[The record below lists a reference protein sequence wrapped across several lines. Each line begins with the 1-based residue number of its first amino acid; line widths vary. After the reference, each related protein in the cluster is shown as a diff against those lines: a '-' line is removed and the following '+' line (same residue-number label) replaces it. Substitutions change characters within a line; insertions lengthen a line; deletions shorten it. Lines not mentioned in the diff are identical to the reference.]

1 MNDTN
6 KACLSA
12 VAFAA
17 MIVLPLL
24 GLAIGWLAWDIET
37 GAVIAIVLFGVCFL
51 ASGVLLALVKDLTWL
66 TASLP
71 AVFGILY
78 GLLPDLI
85 PGPIDDAVAFS
96 GGSLLSFALWIRR
109 DPHTPRWVI
118 WPLLAAGV
126 YTLVGGFIPGPVDE
140 LLAYVLT
147 TGVAVFGI
155 SQQLASGEKKAE
167 SETQLA
173 ETAADAGA
181 DIVEEPSQSA
191 EPGDTETPVV
201 TGEPVDED
209 AR

>member
-1 MNDTN
+1 MTDQN

-12 VAFAA
+12 VFFAA

-24 GLAIGWLAWDIET
+24 GLGIGWLAWDAKT
-37 GAVIAIVLFGVCFL
+37 GAIIAIVLFGFCFL
-51 ASGVLLALVKDLTWL
+51 ASGALLALVKDLSWL

-71 AVFGILY
+71 AAFGILY
-78 GLLPDLI
+78 GLLPDII

-96 GGSLLSFALWIRR
+96 GGALLSFALWIRR

-147 TGVAVFGI
+147 TGVAVYGI
-155 SQQLASGEKKAE
+155 SQQLSRGEKKAE
-167 SETQLA
+167 IEPETGLA
-173 ETAADAGA
+173 ETPD
-181 DIVEEPSQSA
+181 DPIVE
-191 EPGDTETPVV
+191 V
-201 TGEPVDED
+201 VDENAPKGTAD
-209 AR
+209 PVEGEIPEGQVDQP